1 MTLLEVLDQSGGPMC
16 EAAAARIRE
25 LQNERDDLALK
36 QNAEWNRANRLEAA
50 LTLIAAMRDKC
61 VFNLDPAFREGSC
74 IAFNQAADIARDA
87 LTPSETPEAMHARIV
102 TETAD
107 ALAQEHFKGDT
118 VPLTARERGTEHG
131 R

>member
-1 MTLLEVLDQSGGPMC
+1 MS
-16 EAAAARIRE
+16 
-25 LQNERDDLALK
+25 
-36 QNAEWNRANRLEAA
+36 
-50 LTLIAAMRDKC
+50 DKC
-61 VFNLDPAFREGSC
+61 VWKRDEVSDRAWFVPPHEGEDDEPPEVQHVWSFC
-74 IAFNQAADIARDA
+74 PFCGKPLGFESA
-87 LTPSETPEAMHARIV
+87 PETPEAMHARIV